1 VAAPRVWLD
10 KNRGLCHP
18 LHRTYSSTLT
28 FDISICIAPA
38 TTVGHNIMM
47 ICPACLCCLCCLPA
61 QVHFGSGKHHR
72 EWGVSAENG
81 VGSEAILKWR
91 KVSQC

>member
-1 VAAPRVWLD
+1 
-10 KNRGLCHP
+10 
-18 LHRTYSSTLT
+18 
-28 FDISICIAPA
+28 
-38 TTVGHNIMM
+38 MM